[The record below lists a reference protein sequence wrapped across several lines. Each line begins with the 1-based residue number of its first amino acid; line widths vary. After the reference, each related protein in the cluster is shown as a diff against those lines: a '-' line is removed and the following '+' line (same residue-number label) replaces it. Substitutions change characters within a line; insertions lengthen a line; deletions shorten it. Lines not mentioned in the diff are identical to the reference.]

1 MSRHNPIRFVNGAE
15 IYCPSVYKWALE
27 DLSSSDAGRTEDTVM
42 DKMRIGQIVKIELAW
57 NGLTTEKASKVLK
70 AFNEE
75 YLEIEYLDPLQGQYI
90 KSEFYVGNRT
100 APLYNSEKGV
110 WQNVSFNIIERSGVR
125 NVSDK

>member
-1 MSRHNPIRFVNGAE
+1 MSNYNPIRSVNGAG
-15 IYCPSVYKWALE
+15 IYCPSVYEWSLE
-27 DLSSSDAGRTEDTVM
+27 DLSSPDAGRTEDTVM
-42 DKMRIGQIVKIELAW
+42 DKMRIGQIVKIKLTW
-57 NGLTTEKASKVLK
+57 KGLSTTQASKILR

-100 APLYNSEKGV
+100 APLYDSKRGV

-125 NVSDK
+125 NVSN